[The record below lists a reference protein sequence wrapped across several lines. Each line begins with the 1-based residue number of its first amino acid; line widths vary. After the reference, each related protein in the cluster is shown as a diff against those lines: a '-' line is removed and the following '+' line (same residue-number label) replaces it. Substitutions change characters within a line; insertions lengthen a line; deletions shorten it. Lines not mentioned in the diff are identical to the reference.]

1 MTRAFSSEAGTGS
14 REENAS
20 RQGPGAPFR
29 FNRNGKGS
37 RGLWILAVLLSH
49 WRRHPMQLATLL
61 IGLIAATALWSG
73 VQALNQQA
81 RNAYDRAAATFGGS
95 RTATLVGNDSATF
108 PQKLFVDLRRAG
120 WPVSPMLEGRVQID
134 GRSYRLLGVEP
145 VTLPAEVGNAPAVGK
160 ASLQSFVTP
169 PGEMLVAPETLRD
182 LDLTEGVRP
191 QANGM
196 SLPPLRVQPE
206 LAPGVLVVDIGIAQE
221 ILKMPDQVSRL
232 LVGKFTMPH
241 AALQS
246 VTGDKLKLVEPNAET
261 DLERL
266 TDSFHLNLTAFGLLS
281 FFVGLF
287 IVNSAIGLAFEQR
300 LPMLRTLRACGVSA
314 RMLNTVLV
322 VELVSLALAAGLI
335 GLICG
340 YFIAAALLPDVAAS
354 LRGLYGAQ
362 IPGQLSLKP
371 VWWLA
376 GIAISI
382 LGALAAAAA
391 SLTKAIRM
399 PVLASAQPQAWRQ
412 AQRRWL
418 MLQSAAAIAVF
429 AVAGGLIWFGDS
441 LLAGFAVL
449 AALMLG
455 AALILPMILEIA
467 LSLGE
472 RSARRPVGIWFW
484 ADSRQ
489 QLSGLSL
496 ALMALLLA
504 LAVNVGVGTMVE
516 SFSRTF
522 LVWLDG
528 RLAAD
533 VYINA
538 ASDTQA
544 AKIKAWLRDR
554 PEVEAILPGGRA
566 DTQFGGAPI
575 EVLGLPDHATY
586 RDNWPLLESTA
597 NAWIRLRPG
606 DACLVSEQLSRRMK
620 LAIGDR
626 ISVPAPGGDWP
637 LEIVGVYADYGNPKG
652 QIALNFAALTRHFP
666 QIPMTRIG
674 LRVAPGKIAPLIA
687 ALQQTFGLD
696 DRNVADQATMK
707 AESKRI
713 FNRTF
718 SVTAAL
724 NAFTLGVA
732 GVALLTSLLTLANS
746 RLPQLA
752 PLWAIGLTRRR
763 LAALELLKTMAVALI
778 TALFALPLGLL
789 VAWCLLAIVNVK
801 AFGWRLP
808 FHVFPLQL
816 IELLAVALAA
826 ALCAAA
832 LPVARLARM
841 QPASLIR
848 IFVNER

>member
-1 MTRAFSSEAGTGS
+1 
-14 REENAS
+14 
-20 RQGPGAPFR
+20 
-29 FNRNGKGS
+29 
-37 RGLWILAVLLSH
+37 
-49 WRRHPMQLATLL
+49 MQLATLL
-61 IGLIAATALWSG
+61 IGLISATALWSG

-81 RNAYDRAAATFGGS
+81 RNAYDRAAATFGGA
-95 RTATLVGNDSATF
+95 RTAMLVAKDGATF
-108 PQKLFVDLRRAG
+108 PQKWFVDLRRAG
-120 WPVSPMLEGRVQID
+120 WPVSPMLEGRIQID

-145 VTLPAEVGNAPAVGK
+145 VTLPTEVGNAPAVARGN
-160 ASLQSFVTP
+160 LQAFVTP

-182 LDLTEGVRP
+182 LGLKPGERP
-191 QANGM
+191 QANGVA
-196 SLPPLRVQPE
+196 LPPLRVQSE
-206 LAPGVLVVDIGIAQE
+206 LTPGALVVDIGIAQT
-221 ILKMPDQVSRL
+221 ILKLPDQVSRL
-232 LVGKFTMPH
+232 LVGKSKAPRAT
-241 AALQS
+241 LDS
-246 VTGDKLKLVEPNAET
+246 IVGDKLRLVAPSAES

-287 IVNSAIGLAFEQR
+287 IVNSAVGLAFEQR

-314 RMLNTVLV
+314 RLLNTVLV
-322 VELVSLALAAGLI
+322 IELVSLALIAGLI
-335 GLICG
+335 GLVCG
-340 YFIAAALLPDVAAS
+340 YLIAAALLPDVAAS

-362 IPGQLSLKP
+362 IPGELSLKP
-371 VWWLA
+371 AWWFA

-382 LGALAAAAA
+382 VGALAAAAA
-391 SLTKAIRM
+391 SLAKAIRM
-399 PVLASAQPQAWRQ
+399 PVLSTAQPQAWQQ

-418 MLQSAAAIAVF
+418 MVQSTAALAVF
-429 AVAGGLIWFGDS
+429 AAAAGLIRFGDS
-441 LLAGFAVL
+441 LIAGFAVL

-455 AALILPMILEIA
+455 AALILPMVLQIA
-467 LSLGE
+467 LSLGQ
-472 RSARRPVGIWFW
+472 RSARQPVSIWFW

-504 LAVNVGVGTMVE
+504 LAVNVGVGTMVS
-516 SFSRTF
+516 SFNRTF

-538 ASDTQA
+538 SSDTQA
-544 AKIKAWLRDR
+544 KEIKAWLRER

-566 DTQFGGAPI
+566 DSQFGGAPI
-575 EVLGLPDHATY
+575 EVLGLPDHAIY
-586 RDNWPLLESTA
+586 RDNWPLLDSAA
-597 NAWIRLRPG
+597 NAWVKLRPG
-606 DACLVSEQLSRRMK
+606 DTCLVSEQLSRRMK
-620 LAIGDR
+620 LGLGDR
-626 ISVPAPGGDWP
+626 IEVPTPGGPWP
-637 LEIVGVYADYGNPKG
+637 LEIVGIYADYGNPKG
-652 QIALNFAALTRHFP
+652 QIAVNFAALTRYFP
-666 QIPMTRIG
+666 QTPLTRMG
-674 LRVAPGKIAPLIA
+674 LRVVPDKIPPLIA
-687 ALQQTFGLD
+687 ALQQKFELD

-732 GVALLTSLLTLANS
+732 GIALLTSLLTLANS

-816 IELLAVALAA
+816 IELLAVAMAA

-841 QPASLIR
+841 QPARLIR

>member
-1 MTRAFSSEAGTGS
+1 
-14 REENAS
+14 
-20 RQGPGAPFR
+20 
-29 FNRNGKGS
+29 
-37 RGLWILAVLLSH
+37 
-49 WRRHPMQLATLL
+49 MQLATLL
-61 IGLIAATALWSG
+61 IGLISATALWSG

-81 RNAYDRAAATFGGS
+81 RNAYDRAAATFGGT
-95 RTATLVGNDSATF
+95 RTAMLVGSDSATF

-120 WPVSPMLEGRVQID
+120 WPVSPMLEGRIQID

-145 VTLPAEVGNAPAVGK
+145 VTLPTEVGNAPAVGRGN
-160 ASLQSFVTP
+160 LQSFITP

-182 LDLTEGVRP
+182 LGLKEGERP
-191 QANGM
+191 QANGIA
-196 SLPPLRVQPE
+196 LPPLRMQRE
-206 LAPGVLVVDIGIAQE
+206 LTPGALIVDIGIAQA

-232 LVGKFTMPH
+232 LVGKSKASH
-241 AALQS
+241 APLES
-246 VTGDKLKLVEPNAET
+246 VVGEKLRLVAPSAES

-287 IVNSAIGLAFEQR
+287 IVNSAVGLAFEQR

-314 RMLNTVLV
+314 RLLNTVLV
-322 VELVSLALAAGLI
+322 IELVSLALIAGLI
-335 GLICG
+335 GLVCG
-340 YFIAAALLPDVAAS
+340 YLIAAALLPDVAAS

-362 IPGQLSLKP
+362 IPGELSLKP
-371 VWWLA
+371 IWWFA

-391 SLTKAIRM
+391 SLVKAIRM
-399 PVLASAQPQAWRQ
+399 PVLTTAQPQAWQQ

-418 MLQSAAAIAVF
+418 MFQSAAALTVF
-429 AVAGGLIWFGDS
+429 AVAAGLIRFGDS
-441 LLAGFAVL
+441 LISGFAVL

-455 AALILPMILEIA
+455 AALILPIVLQIA
-467 LSLGE
+467 LALGE
-472 RSARRPVGIWFW
+472 RSARLPVSIWFW

-504 LAVNVGVGTMVE
+504 LAVNVGVGTMVA
-516 SFSRTF
+516 SFNRTF

-533 VYINA
+533 VYISA

-544 AKIKAWLRDR
+544 KEIRAWLRER
-554 PEVEAILPGGRA
+554 PEVTAILPGGRA
-566 DTQFGGAPI
+566 DSQLGGAPI

-586 RDNWPLLESTA
+586 RDNWPLLESAA
-597 NAWIRLRPG
+597 NAWVRLRPG
-606 DACLVSEQLSRRMK
+606 DTCFVSEQLSRRLK
-620 LAIGDR
+620 LEVGDR
-626 ISVPAPGGDWP
+626 VEISAPGGPWP
-637 LEIVGVYADYGNPKG
+637 LEIVGIYADYGNPKG
-652 QIALNFAALTRHFP
+652 QIAVNYAALTRRFP
-666 QIPMTRIG
+666 QTPATRMG
-674 LRVAPGKIAPLIA
+674 LRVARDDIAPLIA
-687 ALQQTFGLD
+687 ALQQKFGLD
-696 DRNVADQATMK
+696 DRNVTEQATVK

-732 GVALLTSLLTLANS
+732 GIALLTSLLTLANS

-808 FHVFPLQL
+808 FHLFPLQL
-816 IELLAVALAA
+816 VELLAVAMAA

-848 IFVNER
+848 IFANER

>member
-1 MTRAFSSEAGTGS
+1 
-14 REENAS
+14 
-20 RQGPGAPFR
+20 
-29 FNRNGKGS
+29 
-37 RGLWILAVLLSH
+37 
-49 WRRHPMQLATLL
+49 MQLSTLL
-61 IGLIAATALWSG
+61 IGLISATALWSG

-81 RNAYDRAAATFGGS
+81 RNSYDRAAATFGGA
-95 RTATLVGNDSATF
+95 RTAMLAGRNNAAF
-108 PQKLFVDLRRAG
+108 PQQLFVDLRRAG
-120 WPVSPMLEGRVQID
+120 WPVSPVLEGRIQID
-134 GRSYRLLGVEP
+134 GRSFRLLGIEP
-145 VTLPAEVGNAPAVGK
+145 VTLPGEVGNAPTIGRTN
-160 ASLQSFVTP
+160 LQSFMTP
-169 PGEMLVAPETLRD
+169 PGEMLVAPETLSD
-182 LDLTEGVRP
+182 LKLGEGARP
-191 QANGM
+191 SANGGAL
-196 SLPPLRVQPE
+196 LPPLRVQPQ
-206 LAPGVLVVDIGIAQE
+206 LVPGVLVVDIGIAQTL
-221 ILKMPDQVSRL
+221 LKMPGQLSRL
-232 LVGKFTMPH
+232 LIGKTTDKSNGKRAP
-241 AALQS
+241 LETI
-246 VTGDKLKLVEPNAET
+246 VGDKLRLIEPNAES

-314 RMLNTVLV
+314 RMLNAVLV
-322 VELVSLALAAGLI
+322 VELVSLALVAGLI
-335 GLICG
+335 GLVCG

-362 IPGQLSLKP
+362 IPGQLTLRGE
-371 VWWLA
+371 WWLA

-382 LGALAAAAA
+382 LGALAAAAT
-391 SLTKAIRM
+391 SLTKALRL
-399 PVLASAQPQAWRQ
+399 PLLAAAQPYAWQQ

-418 MLQSAAAIAVF
+418 TFQGALALAVF
-429 AVAGGLIWFGDS
+429 ATAGGLLWFGDS
-441 LLAGFAVL
+441 LISGFAVL

-455 AALILPMILEIA
+455 AALILPMVLEIA
-467 LSLGE
+467 LSIGQRHASKPL
-472 RSARRPVGIWFW
+472 SIWFW

-516 SFSRTF
+516 SFNRTF

-533 VYINA
+533 VYVSA
-538 ASDTQA
+538 ASDAQA
-544 AKIKAWLRDR
+544 TEIRAWLRER

-566 DTQFGGAPI
+566 ETQMAGAPI

-586 RDNWPLLESTA
+586 RNNWPLLQSVT
-597 NAWIRLRPG
+597 NPWTRLLPG
-606 DACLVSEQLSRRMK
+606 DACFVSEQLARR
-620 LAIGDR
+620 LNL
-626 ISVPAPGGDWP
+626 SVGEHIDIPAASGNWT
-637 LEIVGVYADYGNPKG
+637 LEIAGIYADYGNPKG
-652 QIALNFAALTRHFP
+652 QIAVNFAALTRRFP
-666 QIPMTRIG
+666 GIPLTRLG
-674 LRVAPGKIAPLIA
+674 LRVAPPEIPALVA
-687 ALQQTFGLD
+687 ALQEKFGLD

-707 AESKRI
+707 TESKRI

-732 GVALLTSLLTLANS
+732 GIALLTSLLTLSNS

-752 PLWAIGLTRRR
+752 PLWAIGITRRR
-763 LAALELLKTMAVALI
+763 LAMIELLKTMSVALM

-789 VAWCLLAIVNVK
+789 VAWCLLAVVNVK

-808 FHVFPLQL
+808 FQIFPSQL
-816 IELLAVALAA
+816 LWLLGVTMAA

-848 IFVNER
+848 IFANER

>member
-1 MTRAFSSEAGTGS
+1 MRRA
-14 REENAS
+14 
-20 RQGPGAPFR
+20 
-29 FNRNGKGS
+29 
-37 RGLWILAVLLSH
+37 LWILAVLLSH

-61 IGLIAATALWSG
+61 IGLISATALWSG

-81 RNAYDRAAATFGGS
+81 RNAYDRAASTFGGA
-95 RTATLVGNDSATF
+95 RTAMLISRDGTSF
-108 PQKLFVDLRRAG
+108 PQHLFVDLRRAG
-120 WPVSPMLEGRVQID
+120 WPVSPVVEGRVQIG
-134 GRSYRLLGVEP
+134 GRSYRLLGIEP
-145 VTLPAEVGNAPAVGK
+145 VTLPGEVSTAPVIGRTD
-160 ASLQSFVTP
+160 LRSFVTP
-169 PGEMLVAPETLRD
+169 PGEMLVAPETLAD
-182 LDLTEGVRP
+182 LGFKEGERP
-191 QANGM
+191 SSNGGVL
-196 SLPPLRVQPE
+196 LPPLRVQAQ
-206 LAPGVLVVDIGIAQE
+206 LVPGALVVDIGMAQQ
-221 ILKMPDQVSRL
+221 ILKTPDQISRL
-232 LVGKFTMPH
+232 LIGKSSARRAPLERI
-241 AALQS
+241 A
-246 VTGDKLKLVEPNAET
+246 GDRLRLVEPNAET

-314 RMLNTVLV
+314 RMLNSVLV
-322 VELVSLALAAGLI
+322 AELVSLALLAGLA
-335 GLICG
+335 GLVCG

-362 IPGQLSLKP
+362 IPGQLTLKGE
-371 VWWLA
+371 WWLA

-391 SLTKAIRM
+391 SLAKAIRM
-399 PVLASAQPQAWRQ
+399 PVLTSAQPQAWQQ

-418 MLQSAAAIAVF
+418 VFQSAAALAAF
-429 AVAGGLIWFGDS
+429 AVAGGFLWFGDS
-441 LLAGFAVL
+441 LLSGFAVL

-467 LSLGE
+467 LALGQ
-472 RSARRPVGIWFW
+472 RSAGRPVSVWFW

-504 LAVNVGVGTMVE
+504 LAVNVGVSTMVE

-533 VYINA
+533 VYVNA
-538 ASDTQA
+538 ASDAQA
-544 AKIKAWLRDR
+544 NEIKAWLRGR
-554 PEVEAILPGGRA
+554 REVQAILPGGRA
-566 DTQFGGAPI
+566 DAQLAGMPI
-575 EVLGLPDHATY
+575 EVLGLPDQATF
-586 RDNWPLLESTA
+586 RDNWPLLEARSDGWDRVRA
-597 NAWIRLRPG
+597 G
-606 DACLVSEQLSRRMK
+606 DTCFASEQLARRLK

-626 ISVPAPGGDWP
+626 IELPAPAGNWP
-637 LEIVGVYADYGNPKG
+637 LEIVGIYADYGNPKG
-652 QIALNFAALTRHFP
+652 QVAVNFAALTQHFP
-666 QIPMTRIG
+666 EVPQTRFG
-674 LRVAPGKIAPLIA
+674 LRVAPPAVPALIA
-687 ALQQTFGLD
+687 ELQQKFGLD
-696 DRNVADQATMK
+696 DRSVADQTTVK

-718 SVTAAL
+718 SVTSAL

-752 PLWAIGLTRRR
+752 PLWAIGLTRQR
-763 LAALELLKTMAVALI
+763 LARIELLKTMAMALI
-778 TALFALPLGLL
+778 TSLFALPLGLL
-789 VAWCLLAIVNVK
+789 VAWCLLAVVNVK

-808 FHVFPLQL
+808 FQVFPLQL
-816 IELLAVALAA
+816 VELLGVALAA
-826 ALCAAA
+826 ALCAAL
-832 LPVARLARM
+832 LPVIRLARM
-841 QPASLIR
+841 QPANLIR